1 MKKKLLV
8 FFLTI
13 IPFLTFAQ
21 ENLSIDEQIEKG
33 FKPFSETVSNI
44 VFYPITISH
53 GSPKVIGYETVNI
66 AETMLKT
73 KGDNFKGKTVV
84 ISGSGKVAQYA
95 TERVIQL
102 GAKVVTLSDS
112 SGYIYDSDGIDTSR
126 LAYIMELINVK
137 HNKINEYI
145 TKYPNA
151 KFFKDKKPWE
161 VNCDVALSCAIQSN
175 FGENEAKI
183 LVENGVSCV
192 VEGINMSTSSEVTA
206 IFKKAKVPF
215 SNTGGKDVPIVIIIL
230 LLGALYFTIY
240 NRFANIRLLGVAI
253 NAAKGKYDDI
263 DHHVAETVAGDS
275 TPNDDGDSFETIQKE
290 GVIGEVTHFQ
300 ALTAALSATVGL
312 GNIAGVAVAIAIGGP
327 GATLWMI
334 LAGFIG
340 MSSKLV
346 EATLGVKYREVGED
360 GKIYGGP
367 MYYLTKG
374 LKENNMAGL
383 GKFLAVFFAIMVV
396 GGSFGGGNMF
406 QANQAAA
413 QFKLLF
419 NITSGNGGF
428 LFGLALATIVG
439 LVIIGG
445 IKRIGKV
452 TERVVPFMA
461 IIYVGAALVIVF
473 MNFSYI
479 PDAFAQIWNGAFN
492 ASATVGGFIGV
503 MIVGFQRAAF
513 SNEAGVG
520 SASIAHAAVKTR
532 FPASEGIVAS
542 IGPFVDTV
550 IICTMSAMVIVIM
563 NLKNDL
569 FQYGDVISKK
579 VLLNATGER
588 IGGVDLTS
596 VAFDAAIPNFSIIL
610 TIAVILFAF
619 STLLSWSY
627 YGLQGWYYLFG
638 RTKIADYSYKLLFL
652 FFVIVG
658 SSISLGSVI
667 DFSDAMIF
675 AMVFPNIIGL
685 IILAPKV
692 RAEIKRY
699 LKAIGHSG

>member
-1 MKKKLLV
+1 MKKKFLAII
-8 FFLTI
+8 LTI
-13 IPFLTFAQ
+13 IPLLTFAQ
-21 ENLSIDEQIEKG
+21 ESLSIDQQIEKV
-33 FKPFSETVSNI
+33 FKPIADFFTHW
-44 VFYPITISH
+44 VFYPIH
-53 GSPKVIGYETVNI
+53 
-66 AETMLKT
+66 
-73 KGDNFKGKTVV
+73 
-84 ISGSGKVAQYA
+84 ISG
-95 TERVIQL
+95 
-102 GAKVVTLSDS
+102 
-112 SGYIYDSDGIDTSR
+112 
-126 LAYIMELINVK
+126 M
-137 HNKINEYI
+137 
-145 TKYPNA
+145 
-151 KFFKDKKPWE
+151 
-161 VNCDVALSCAIQSN
+161 
-175 FGENEAKI
+175 
-183 LVENGVSCV
+183 
-192 VEGINMSTSSEVTA
+192 
-206 IFKKAKVPF
+206 
-215 SNTGGKDVPIVIIIL
+215 DVPIVIIIL

-290 GVIGEVTHFQ
+290 GIIGEVTHFQ

-419 NITSGNGGF
+419 NITSGSGGF
-428 LFGLALATIVG
+428 IFGLALAAVVG

-479 PDAFAQIWNGAFN
+479 PEAFAQIWNGAFN

-569 FQYGDVISKK
+569 FKYGDVESKK

-652 FFVIVG
+652 FFVVVG